1 MLLEASGGFWGLLE
15 TSGVRRSRR
24 FDSWSASQSPFRQ
37 LECVAVAVSIA
48 GVRRNR
54 RFDSLS
60 ASQSVLRK
68 VSACDDDR
76 HFSKTLQFP
85 HALKG
90 HSPAISSRLNAVRFP
105 GRAPRRNG
113 DFEGLRST

>member
-37 LECVAVAVSIA
+37 LECVAVAE
-48 GVRRNR
+48 
-54 RFDSLS
+54 
-60 ASQSVLRK
+60 
-68 VSACDDDR
+68 SACDDDR

-90 HSPAISSRLNAVRFP
+90 HSPAIRANQGSLFLPSIPRAVIK
-105 GRAPRRNG
+105 AKW
-113 DFEGLRST
+113 